1 MKLRRQRPDAPQ
13 GAHAD
18 DATVASR
25 TQWRATTAAVRD
37 ALVDDAVT
45 AYVEWREESATV
57 WACYGR
63 WDRTSAHEATVAHA
77 AYRAA
82 LDREEAAARTYSTR
96 VELLAG
102 FLRQ

>member
-1 MKLRRQRPDAPQ
+1 MKLRRQRPDVPQ
-13 GAHAD
+13 GAHVD
-18 DATVASR
+18 DPTVAR
-25 TQWRATTAAVRD
+25 TQWRTASAAVRD
-37 ALVDDAVT
+37 ALIDDAVI

-63 WDRTSAHEATVAHA
+63 WDWTLTHEATVAHA